1 MCKPLKPLFF
11 IACVMHSKLLIMA
24 VYRETPKC
32 PWCGKVIA
40 KPIMKIRMPWQAP
53 VYGDDFERWEYS
65 NHKCKKAPKQSKED
79 KAKWKEIFDNILNKQ
94 KKPAKRTE

>member
-1 MCKPLKPLFF
+1 
-11 IACVMHSKLLIMA
+11 MA

-65 NHKCKKAPKQSKED
+65 NHKCKKTPKKSKED
-79 KAKWKEIFDNILNKQ
+79 SAKWKEIFDNILNKQ
-94 KKPAKRTE
+94 KKSE